1 MADRDPFD
9 LLGPPMGPVA
19 TGLSRGELLR
29 AALLA
34 GGGVVTGGVLLG
46 GVPEAADSKASPE
59 QDAEILNFVL
69 TLERLQGAFY
79 AQALSQ
85 AKLTGELKEFAEVV
99 GGHEREHTA
108 FVEKALGN
116 AAKPA
121 PRFDFKDATRDA
133 RAFTE
138 AALKLE
144 DLGVAAYNA
153 QAPNLTNGTLRA
165 AATIVSVEARHA
177 AWIRDLAGQNPAP
190 EASEPSATAASVTD
204 QLNRTGYVK

>member
-1 MADRDPFD
+1 MADRDLFD
-9 LLGPPMGPVA
+9 LLGPPMGPIA

-138 AALKLE
+138 AAVKLE